1 MKTKILLAI
10 ALTASFIACG
20 GGRSSGNAT
29 GNDRPFDG
37 TFTTEYG
44 MRFQLNPDSTT
55 LLTFDDSITYE
66 GRWTIRRKADIEY
79 ANIELAGNINH
90 YFFKNGKLYRNEQ
103 QMMEDV
109 NGMEV
114 SYLN

>member
-1 MKTKILLAI
+1 MKTRILLTVTI
-10 ALTASFIACG
+10 AAFLVACG
-20 GGRSSGNAT
+20 GGSQSSKSESSN
-29 GNDRPFDG
+29 RPFDG

-44 MRFQLNPDSTT
+44 MKFQLNPDSTT
-55 LLTFDDSITYE
+55 LLTFDDTITYE
-66 GRWTIRRKADIEY
+66 GKWTIRHKADIEY

-90 YFFKNGKLYRNEQ
+90 YYFKNGKLYRNEQ

-109 NGMEV
+109 NGMKV